1 VAEGRFREDLL
12 FRLNTIEIRL
22 PALRERRE
30 DIPPLAM
37 HFLRQVRAEVSQA
50 ETGFES
56 SAMQVIRTKP
66 VGRATCAELRPRPS
80 RGRC

>member
-1 VAEGRFREDLL
+1 LAEGRFREDLL

-37 HFLRQVRAEVSQA
+37 HFLRQYAQRYRKQM
-50 ETGFES
+50 TGFES
-56 SAMQVIRTKP
+56 SAMQVILDHPWPGNVR
-66 VGRATCAELRPRPS
+66 ELDTPS